1 MPYHQRLASPLG
13 ELTVHATNQGITA
26 VTFDDDSGEDES
38 RSSLTDAACQQLHDY
53 FEGRLQTF
61 TLPLVATGTAF
72 QQQVWQALAMLPYGQ
87 TVSYS
92 AIARQLGNPNAV
104 RAVGM
109 ANSKN
114 PIAIIVPCHRV
125 IGANG
130 ALTGYAGGLSRKAYL
145 LKHEGVD
152 I

>member
-1 MPYHQRLASPLG
+1 MHYYQRLMTPCG
-13 ELTVHATNQGITA
+13 ELTVRASDKGLTSVA
-26 VTFDDDSGEDES
+26 FDDTSETPARPSG
-38 RSSLTDAACQQLHDY
+38 LTDEACSQLSDY
-53 FEGRLQTF
+53 FARRRTRF
-61 TLPLVATGTAF
+61 SLPLDAGGTPF
-72 QQQVWQALAMLPYGQ
+72 QQQVWAALTTIGYGT
-87 TVSYS
+87 TVSYG
-92 AIARQLGNPNAV
+92 AVAQQLSNANAV

-130 ALTGYAGGLSRKAYL
+130 TLTGYAGGLSRKAFL
-145 LKHEGVD
+145 LRHEGVD

>member
-1 MPYHQRLASPLG
+1 MLYHQHLATPLG
-13 ELTVHATNQGITA
+13 ELTVHATNLGITA
-26 VTFDDDSGEDES
+26 VKFDDDSVADEVPS
-38 RSSLTDAACQQLHDY
+38 AITEQACEQLREY
-53 FEGRLQTF
+53 FDGRLQTF
-61 TLPLVATGTAF
+61 TVPLAANGTTF
-72 QQQVWQALAMLPYGQ
+72 QQQVWQALATLKFGQ
-87 TVSYS
+87 TASYS
-92 AIARQLGNPNAV
+92 DIARLLGNPKSV

-130 ALTGYAGGLSRKAYL
+130 TLTGYAGGLSRKAYL
-145 LKHEGVD
+145 LHHEGVD

>member
-1 MPYHQRLASPLG
+1 MSYHQHLATPLG
-13 ELTVHATNQGITA
+13 ELTVHATDKGITA
-26 VTFDDDSGEDES
+26 VRFDEDGVTIERPS
-38 RSSLTDAACQQLHDY
+38 AITDAACHQLHDY
-53 FEGRLQTF
+53 FEGQLQAF
-61 TLPLVATGTAF
+61 TLPLAATGTTF
-72 QQQVWQALAMLPYGQ
+72 QQQVWHALATLPYGQ
-87 TVSYS
+87 TASYS

-130 ALTGYAGGLSRKAYL
+130 TLTGYAGGLSRKAFL